1 MKTTASALKILAVVA
16 NLLVV
21 AACNPIAKDSKSNSM
36 LIIESITGTTI
47 AGDTGLI
54 LESDVSTTLSDSATV
69 TLQANL
75 LDPTGG
81 LTGPSIY
88 NDITLTGYRIDYTL
102 PDGTGDPGV
111 TVPAS
116 IEGTSSSLLIK
127 IGESKTVD
135 FVAVLAAAKVNP
147 PLNAYLGST
156 TPHQIVAHCTFTG
169 HDGTNHPVEGKGQL
183 TIIFADY

>member
-1 MKTTASALKILAVVA
+1 MKTTAPTLKIVAVLAA
-16 NLLVV
+16 LLVV

-36 LIIESITGTTI
+36 LIVEGITGTTI

-69 TLQANL
+69 TLQAALIN
-75 LDPTGG
+75 PNSA
-81 LTGPSIY
+81 TGPSQY
-88 NDITLTGYRIDYTL
+88 NDITLTGYKIDYTL
-102 PDGTGDPGV
+102 PDGTGEPGV

-127 IGESKTVD
+127 IGDSKTVD

-156 TPHQIVAHCTFTG
+156 APHQIIAHCTFTG
-169 HDGTNHPVEGKGQL
+169 VDGTNHQVTGKGQL

>member
-1 MKTTASALKILAVVA
+1 MKTIAPTLKILAVLA
-16 NLLVV
+16 ALLVA
-21 AACNPIAKDSKSNSM
+21 AACNPIAKDAESNSM
-36 LIIESITGTTI
+36 LIVESITGTTM

-69 TLQANL
+69 TLQAAL
-75 LDPTGG
+75 LNPNSVS
-81 LTGPSIY
+81 GPSQY
-88 NDITLTGYRIDYTL
+88 NDITLTGYTIDFTL

-111 TVPAS
+111 TVPSS

-156 TPHQIVAHCTFTG
+156 TPHQIIAHCTFTG
-169 HDGTNHPVEGKGQL
+169 VDGTNHRVTGKGQL
-183 TIIFADY
+183 TIMFADY